1 MAIESNNK
9 HAKIFHIPFFPPHT
23 LTCQGQCLQNLS
35 PNSQWFRRYHIVKQS
50 TFMAGPD
57 RIPAD
62 SQEYLPLMVV
72 SDDPLLVTTTALNVQ
87 ETAGLHAW

>member
-1 MAIESNNK
+1 
-9 HAKIFHIPFFPPHT
+9 
-23 LTCQGQCLQNLS
+23 
-35 PNSQWFRRYHIVKQS
+35 
-50 TFMAGPD
+50 MAGPD